1 MWTGRYTTSGSSP
14 SLEVPV
20 RRAGWSTFGHAETS
34 GSAYRLFNKRFRA
47 FPLRAPS
54 LLDTMIGALMLIAAA
69 TQATGLLLGSG
80 RLCHNLPAAAQQR
93 SRSRRPMAA
102 MEKLTITLVGCSSG
116 VGVGLDAS
124 NVVDMLKPDSPA
136 AAELKLG
143 DKVLLWNGIEMV
155 DFTGERRLLKDVVV
169 PADAHTLVIERQQSA
184 AAAGAQAQRAA
195 KSAAAAADP
204 KESSWQT
211 SVPLTTSDSWKS
223 DDAWEPESWGGDTP

>member
-1 MWTGRYTTSGSSP
+1 MR
-14 SLEVPV
+14 
-20 RRAGWSTFGHAETS
+20 
-34 GSAYRLFNKRFRA
+34 
-47 FPLRAPS
+47 
-54 LLDTMIGALMLIAAA
+54 GALLLLLSCLLIAAA

-80 RLCHNLPAAAQQR
+80 RLCP
-93 SRSRRPMAA
+93 RSRRPMVRPCVQVSMS

-116 VGVGLDAS
+116 VGVGLDDK

-136 AAELKLG
+136 ESELKLG

-195 KSAAAAADP
+195 ESAATAANP

-211 SVPLTTSDSWKS
+211 SVPLQTSETWKS
-223 DDAWEPESWGGDTP
+223 DDAWEPDSWGGDTP

>member
-1 MWTGRYTTSGSSP
+1 MRS
-14 SLEVPV
+14 
-20 RRAGWSTFGHAETS
+20 H
-34 GSAYRLFNKRFRA
+34 
-47 FPLRAPS
+47 
-54 LLDTMIGALMLIAAA
+54 LLLIAAA

-80 RLCHNLPAAAQQR
+80 TLSTPPQR
-93 SRSRRPMAA
+93 SWSRRPLVAMQ
-102 MEKLTITLVGCSSG
+102 MEKLTVTLVGCSSG
-116 VGVGLDAS
+116 VGVGLDDK
-124 NVVDMLKPDSPA
+124 NCVDMLRPDSPA
-136 AAELKLG
+136 ESELKLG

-195 KSAAAAADP
+195 ESAATAADP

>member
-1 MWTGRYTTSGSSP
+1 
-14 SLEVPV
+14 
-20 RRAGWSTFGHAETS
+20 
-34 GSAYRLFNKRFRA
+34 
-47 FPLRAPS
+47 
-54 LLDTMIGALMLIAAA
+54 MLIAAA

-124 NVVDMLKPDSPA
+124 NVVDMLKPGSPA
-136 AAELKLG
+136 EAELKLG

-169 PADAHTLVIERQQSA
+169 PADAHTIVIERQQSA

>member
-1 MWTGRYTTSGSSP
+1 M
-14 SLEVPV
+14 
-20 RRAGWSTFGHAETS
+20 
-34 GSAYRLFNKRFRA
+34 FRA
-47 FPLRAPS
+47 FPSVLRRMRG
-54 LLDTMIGALMLIAAA
+54 TMIGALMLIAAA

-223 DDAWEPESWGGDTP
+223 DDAWEPESWG